1 MIAIERLKN
10 LSNWLKRGKVSSWRI
25 RRRDCLHCSGRFS
38 LFVTDKPIDIR
49 CLGCGLT
56 ATATAL
62 LPVVREHIEATE
74 VKDMWEMSTYGAPA
88 KLCRRMGI
96 SSVETEFIEGHPS
109 GSVVDGIR
117 CEDVT
122 DTSFPDE
129 SLDLITSNQVF
140 EHVEHDIRGYKE
152 CFRILRP
159 GGALFFA
166 VPMKNITAS
175 KRIAKFEEGKLIFCG
190 RPEFHGSRITGPR
203 SVPTFW
209 HFSKNDLLA
218 RVGKA
223 GFETAWRAVEP
234 ANNNQNKTLVVY
246 ARKPRI

>member
-10 LSNWLKRGKVSSWRI
+10 LFDWLKRGKVSSWRI
-25 RRRDCLHCSGRFS
+25 KRRECLNCYGKYS
-38 LFVTDKPIDIR
+38 LFVTNRPHDIR
-49 CLGCGLT
+49 CLSCGLT

-62 LPVVREHIEATE
+62 LPVVKEHVEANDVRE
-74 VKDMWEMSTYGAPA
+74 MWEMSTYGAPA

-96 SSVETEFIEGHPS
+96 STIETEYVEGHES
-109 GSVVDGIR
+109 GSIFNGIR

-122 DTSFPDE
+122 CTSFTND

-140 EHVEHDIRGYKE
+140 EHVENDIRGYKE

-159 GGALFFA
+159 GGALIFA
-166 VPMKNITAS
+166 VPMKEISFS
-175 KRIAKFEEGKLIFCG
+175 KQIARTEDGNLLFIGK
-190 RPEFHGSRITGPR
+190 PEFHGSRITGPR

-209 HFSKNDLLA
+209 HFSQNDLLA

-223 GFETAWRAVEP
+223 GFETEWRKVE
-234 ANNNQNKTLVVY
+234 AAKTSRNKTLVVY
-246 ARKPRI
+246 ARKPLI